1 MKEQH
6 FFFYPVLGLLSS
18 FINFLH
24 LLFKKNLNEGYLA
37 GNNLLSQNLP
47 GPKKPHSMAKTTNA
61 TLKEIAII
69 LDKKKKY
76 KREGV
81 KDPNY

>member
-1 MKEQH
+1 
-6 FFFYPVLGLLSS
+6 
-18 FINFLH
+18 
-24 LLFKKNLNEGYLA
+24 
-37 GNNLLSQNLP
+37 
-47 GPKKPHSMAKTTNA
+47 MAKTTNA